1 MSVIATQNIKDKNIF
16 NTMEFTINEIDFQN
30 HEFLIEQEW
39 YDLNEFSESFLTA
52 FRVTV
57 YKYQG
62 MSTIQ

>member
-1 MSVIATQNIKDKNIF
+1 
-16 NTMEFTINEIDFQN
+16 MEFTINEIDFQN

>member
-16 NTMEFTINEIDFQN
+16 NIMEFTINEIDFQN
-30 HEFLIEQEW
+30 HEFLIEREW
-39 YDLNEFSESFLTA
+39 YDLNDFSFLKA
-52 FRVTV
+52 FRVAV

>member
-1 MSVIATQNIKDKNIF
+1 M
-16 NTMEFTINEIDFQN
+16 NEIDFQN

-57 YKYQG
+57 KECQPY
-62 MSTIQ
+62 SDTD